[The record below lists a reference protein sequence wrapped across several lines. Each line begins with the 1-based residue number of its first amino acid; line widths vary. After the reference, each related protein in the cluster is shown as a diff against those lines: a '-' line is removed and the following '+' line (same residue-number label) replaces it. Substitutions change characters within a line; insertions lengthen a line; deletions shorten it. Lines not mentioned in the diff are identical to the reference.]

1 MFGKQM
7 IALQTRKKAL
17 LLESDLNRLR
27 LLAEVNNLR
36 EFGGFAK
43 KMKHLGRFGRW
54 GWAVAPLVGVIVS
67 FGVGRVPL
75 AGGLLR
81 RAVAA
86 APAFVRLWR
95 MVSALVAEFR

>member
-7 IALQTRKKAL
+7 TALQTRKKAL

-27 LLAEVNNLR
+27 LLADVNNLR
-36 EFGGFAK
+36 EMGGFAK
-43 KMKHLGRFGRW
+43 KLKHLGRFGRW
-54 GWAVAPLVGVIVS
+54 GWALAPLAGVIVAL
-67 FGVGRVPL
+67 GVGRTPL

-81 RAVAA
+81 KGLIA

-95 MVSALVAEFR
+95 MVSDLLGEFR